1 MQKVKRNFVGENNL
15 TRKAASFRLATEVV
29 KSGNEGTIQKV
40 AQAARMLAEFV
51 SDEYELKNLAKLESN
66 HMENFAV
73 YLLERLESGEISRG
87 HATNII
93 SALNSVF
100 NYYYRDDLKIS
111 ALEYG
116 LNRGTRFNNTDKS
129 ISPETHQK
137 FSEYLTD
144 KFKTSGDIRY
154 ESLRLQVE
162 LQRNAGLRFKESAL
176 FSGKELRRNNS
187 LEIRK
192 GTKGGQLRT
201 IDSTESQR
209 KLIAEIKNFRK
220 EFNLTR
226 SLIPDNLFFK
236 EWSKFAYSVAKD
248 FKKETGL
255 KYNFHG
261 NRHYYAQQRYKELTG
276 HEPPIKAGFSKE
288 IPVKE
293 EKTFE
298 VRLKISK
305 ELGHHR
311 VDITSYYLGREK

>member
-40 AQAARMLAEFV
+40 AQASRMLAEFV
-51 SDEYELKNLAKLESN
+51 NNEYDLKNLVKLES
-66 HMENFAV
+66 HHLEDFATH
-73 YLLERLESGEISRG
+73 LLERLDNGEISRG

-111 ALEYG
+111 AREYG

-129 ISPETHQK
+129 ISDRTHK
-137 FSEYLTD
+137 EFSDYLSD
-144 KFKTSGDIRY
+144 KFKASGDIRY
-154 ESLRLQVE
+154 EALRLQVE
-162 LQRNAGLRFKESAL
+162 LQRNVGLRFKESAL
-176 FSGKELRRNNS
+176 FSGSELRRNNN
-187 LEIRK
+187 LDIRK

-201 IDSTESQR
+201 IDSTEVQR
-209 KLIAEIKNFRK
+209 KLIAEIKSFRR

-236 EWSKFAYSVAKD
+236 KWSSFAYNVAKD
-248 FKKETGL
+248 FKKERGL
-255 KYNFHG
+255 TYNFHG
-261 NRHYYAQQRYKELTG
+261 NRHYYAQKRYKELTG
-276 HEPPIKAGFSKE
+276 NEPPLKATSKE
-288 IPVKE
+288 NAVKK
-293 EKTFE
+293 EKDSE
-298 VRLKISK
+298 VRLKISE

-311 VDITSYYLGREK
+311 IDITSYYLGRGK

>member
-29 KSGNEGTIQKV
+29 KSANEGTIQKV

-51 SDEYELKNLAKLESN
+51 NNEYDLKNLAKLESN
-66 HMENFAV
+66 HMEDFADN
-73 YLLERLESGEISRG
+73 LLERLDSGEISRG

-111 ALEYG
+111 ARGYG

-129 ISPETHQK
+129 ISDENHQK
-137 FSEYLTD
+137 FSEYLSD
-144 KFKTSGDIRY
+144 KFNASGDVRY
-154 ESLRLQVE
+154 EALRLQVE
-162 LQRNAGLRFKESAL
+162 LQRSAGLRFKESAL
-176 FSGKELRRNNS
+176 LSGKELRKNNN

-201 IDSTESQR
+201 IDSTEAQR
-209 KLIAEIKNFRK
+209 KLISDIKNFRK
-220 EFNLTR
+220 EYNLTR

-236 EWSKFAYSVAKD
+236 EWSRFAYNVVKD
-248 FKKETGL
+248 FKRETGL

-261 NRHYYAQQRYKELTG
+261 NRHYYAQKRYKELTG
-276 HEPPIKAGFSKE
+276 HEPPVKAGFSKKN
-288 IPVKE
+288 PVKE
-293 EKTFE
+293 EKSFE
-298 VRLKISK
+298 VRLKISE

-311 VDITSYYLGREK
+311 IDITSYYLGRGK

>member
-15 TRKAASFRLATEVV
+15 TRKVASFRLATEVV
-29 KSGNEGTIQKV
+29 KSANEGTIQKV
-40 AQAARMLAEFV
+40 AQATRILAEFV
-51 SDEYELKNLAKLESN
+51 NNEYDLKNLAKLESN
-66 HMENFAV
+66 HMENFAEN
-73 YLLERLESGEISRG
+73 LLERLESGEISRG

-111 ALEYG
+111 AQEHG
-116 LNRGTRFNNTDKS
+116 LNRGIRFNNIDKS
-129 ISPETHQK
+129 ISDETHQR
-137 FSEYLTD
+137 FSDYLTD
-144 KFKTSGDIRY
+144 KFKESGDIRY

-176 FSGKELRRNNS
+176 FSGEELRRNNN

-201 IDSTESQR
+201 IESTETQR

-220 EFNLTR
+220 EFNYTR

-236 EWSKFAYSVAKD
+236 EWSKFAYNVAKD
-248 FKKETGL
+248 FKKETGI

-276 HEPPIKAGFSKE
+276 HEPPVKAGFSKE

-293 EKTFE
+293 KKSYE
-298 VRLKISK
+298 VRLKISE

-311 VDITSYYLGREK
+311 IDITNYYLGREK